1 MARVIALLVLL
12 GGLVLVGWAALVI
25 ARRHDRA
32 VRRARRDDAL
42 QERQLQWTLD
52 DLDRQRERINRGLDR
67 MHDERDRM
75 HDEDLPPSGS

>member
-12 GGLVLVGWAALVI
+12 VGLVLVGWTALVI

-32 VRRARRDDAL
+32 VRRARRDDTL
-42 QERQLQWTLD
+42 RERQLQWTLD

-67 MHDERDRM
+67 MHDERDQVLN
-75 HDEDLPPSGS
+75 EDPPPSGS

>member
-12 GGLVLVGWAALVI
+12 AGLVLVGWTALVI

-32 VRRARRDDAL
+32 VRRARRDDTL
-42 QERQLQWTLD
+42 QERQLQWALD

-67 MHDERDRM
+67 MHDERDQVLN
-75 HDEDLPPSGS
+75 EDPPPSTS